1 MELFEAIDK
10 RRTIRAY
17 KSKASEEQL
26 RRLLSAGS
34 KAPTGLNLQ
43 TWEFIIIDEQKIADQ
58 LAEIKYQMNRK
69 IPPRGDQTQE
79 DIEKAALFQ
88 KKSFDNA
95 SIVAVCCGKGHI
107 ADGWLS
113 VENISLAA
121 VGEGIGT
128 GIVGLMGEAKKQVED
143 LLGVPEDYEVVCLLK
158 IGVPAGEVKPPP
170 KREAF
175 SWLHRNRF

>member
-1 MELFEAIDK
+1 MKLNEAIDK

-17 KSKASEEQL
+17 KTKATEEQL
-26 RRLLSAGS
+26 RKLLLAGS
-34 KAPTGLNLQ
+34 KAPTGLNRQ
-43 TWEFIIIDEQKIADQ
+43 SWEFIIIDDQKIADR

-69 IPPRGDQTQE
+69 IPPQKGQSQE
-79 DIEKAALFQ
+79 DVEKAALFQ

-113 VENISLAA
+113 VANISLAGVA
-121 VGEGIGT
+121 EGIGS
-128 GIVGLMGEAKKQVED
+128 GIVGMMGEAKKEAET
-143 LLGVPEDYEVVCLLK
+143 LLGVPEDHELVCLLK
-158 IGVPAGEVKPPP
+158 IGVPVEEVKPPK
-170 KREAF
+170 KREAY